1 MLTGKAATA
10 GRTILIDTQMQ
21 SFYSNSLDIKY
32 LEIEG

>member
-1 MLTGKAATA
+1 MLTGKAASA

-21 SFYSNSLDIKY
+21 SFYSNSLYIIN